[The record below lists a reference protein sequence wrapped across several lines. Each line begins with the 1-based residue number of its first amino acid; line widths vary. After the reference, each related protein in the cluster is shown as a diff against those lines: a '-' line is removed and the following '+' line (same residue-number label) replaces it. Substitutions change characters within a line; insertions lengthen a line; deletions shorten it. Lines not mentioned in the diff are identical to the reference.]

1 MHRQAA
7 SNTPPATISSIVVPQ
22 KPTLA
27 QFEVMFEGTPLILE
41 RATDYWESGRVS
53 SVQEIAPQLYH
64 ARVAGSD
71 DDYYDVDIRLGKDA
85 HGENTNE
92 ANTDDQATTSS
103 NTDHESTTDDNSIRI
118 QSAACTCPYQRT
130 PYCKHIGAVL
140 YELRKQLIGAHGN
153 HHNDDTANAHDGV
166 IALPRTVLD
175 PIQQHLDARAEQGK
189 GHLLFLWSAQLREAA
204 KTFCAQPDEERPLI
218 PLIDAQ
224 TMLSDTIRRCHER
237 FIIHISKHSDA
248 YSKSCDY
255 TEFIKTVQAIA
266 GNALQSS
273 DYASACG
280 NLRLCIHE
288 VHALL
293 LSSEDDD
300 GSEPLLTLMDDLAM
314 RVRCYMEN
322 VAEFADSP
330 TAGKALN
337 TIAQAANDKDMRQCE
352 PLNSMLLISSAL
364 AFAQYDDK
372 RMWAYDVIDN
382 AITRNLEYSFS
393 EESEE
398 SDEDEEDEDNEDSS
412 EVDDET
418 DFISDES
425 LHVLQL
431 FTLMSVYDLYA
442 LSNDDAGREQLLS
455 EYSESMALT
464 LMNAANMIH
473 EGHLRS
479 AYMLAQGFLL
489 SSRDMEDVDIDAR
502 HNGLLPDLLP
512 HGWHTIM
519 ECCAEG
525 LNDVGLLANVYRYYI
540 LSCNDRSDTHYVSKL
555 RNLLRIYGG
564 LSAEE
569 WHDVAD
575 GLARD
580 CARNIIDRIKYQPE
594 MTTKGGTQ
602 RHSSWRNP
610 AYEKLIVDER
620 LSGAALIYCVMVDYP
635 PLPLLRTIAIEHPES
650 AKSII
655 LDAMPYGTMGT
666 PVFRFTVERGV
677 DNTLTARRTTYQQ
690 IAKQLRRFAAVFGD
704 EETRVLAHEIV
715 GRYPNRTALREELAF
730 AL

>member
-1 MHRQAA
+1 
-7 SNTPPATISSIVVPQ
+7 
-22 KPTLA
+22 
-27 QFEVMFEGTPLILE
+27 MFEGTPLILE

-64 ARVAGSD
+64 AQVSGSAD
-71 DDYYDVDIRLGKDA
+71 DCYDVDIRLSKDA
-85 HGENTNE
+85 HGENANE

-103 NTDHESTTDDNSIRI
+103 NSDHESTTDDNSIRI

-189 GHLLFLWSAQLREAA
+189 GHLLFLWSTQLREAA

-293 LSSEDDD
+293 LSSENDD

-322 VAEFADSP
+322 AAEFADSS

-337 TIAQAANDKDMRQCE
+337 TIAQAANEKDMRQCE

-372 RMWAYDVIDN
+372 RIWAYDVIEN
-382 AITRNLEYSFS
+382 AITRNLEYSFN

-398 SDEDEEDEDNEDSS
+398 SDEDDEDDEYDEDEDNEDTS

-418 DFISDES
+418 DFIPDES

-431 FTLMSVYDLYA
+431 FTLMSAYDLYA
-442 LSNDDAGREQLLS
+442 LSNDDAGREQLLKD
-455 EYSESMALT
+455 YPESMALT

-479 AYMLAQGFLL
+479 AYMLAQDFLL

-594 MTTKGGTQ
+594 ITTKGGTQ

-620 LSGAALIYCVMVDYP
+620 LSDAALTYYVTVDYP

-666 PVFRFTVERGV
+666 PAFRFTVERGV
-677 DNTLTARRTTYQQ
+677 DNTLTARRATYQQ

-715 GRYPNRTALREELAF
+715 ERYPNRTALREELAF

>member
-1 MHRQAA
+1 MA
-7 SNTPPATISSIVVPQ
+7 SSHSPAPCWIPS
-22 KPTLA
+22 
-27 QFEVMFEGTPLILE
+27 
-41 RATDYWESGRVS
+41 
-53 SVQEIAPQLYH
+53 
-64 ARVAGSD
+64 
-71 DDYYDVDIRLGKDA
+71 
-85 HGENTNE
+85 
-92 ANTDDQATTSS
+92 
-103 NTDHESTTDDNSIRI
+103 
-118 QSAACTCPYQRT
+118 
-130 PYCKHIGAVL
+130 
-140 YELRKQLIGAHGN
+140 
-153 HHNDDTANAHDGV
+153 
-166 IALPRTVLD
+166 
-175 PIQQHLDARAEQGK
+175 QQHLDARAEQGK

-293 LSSEDDD
+293 LSSENDD

-322 VAEFADSP
+322 VAEFADSS
-330 TAGKALN
+330 TAGKVLN
-337 TIAQAANDKDMRQCE
+337 TIAQAANDKEMRQCE
-352 PLNSMLLISSAL
+352 PLNSMLLISGAL
-364 AFAQYDDK
+364 AFAQDDDK
-372 RMWAYDVIDN
+372 RLWAYDVIEN
-382 AITRNLEYSFS
+382 EITRNLEYSFN

-398 SDEDEEDEDNEDSS
+398 SDEDDEDEDNEDTS

-431 FTLMSVYDLYA
+431 FTLMSAYDLYA

-594 MTTKGGTQ
+594 ITTKGGTQ

-620 LSGAALIYCVMVDYP
+620 LSDAALTYCVTVDYP

-677 DNTLTARRTTYQQ
+677 DNTL
-690 IAKQLRRFAAVFGD
+690 
-704 EETRVLAHEIV
+704 
-715 GRYPNRTALREELAF
+715 
-730 AL
+730 

>member
-1 MHRQAA
+1 M
-7 SNTPPATISSIVVPQ
+7 
-22 KPTLA
+22 
-27 QFEVMFEGTPLILE
+27 
-41 RATDYWESGRVS
+41 
-53 SVQEIAPQLYH
+53 
-64 ARVAGSD
+64 
-71 DDYYDVDIRLGKDA
+71 
-85 HGENTNE
+85 
-92 ANTDDQATTSS
+92 
-103 NTDHESTTDDNSIRI
+103 
-118 QSAACTCPYQRT
+118 
-130 PYCKHIGAVL
+130 L
-140 YELRKQLIGAHGN
+140 YELRKQLIGVHDN
-153 HHNDDTANAHDGV
+153 HHNDDSANAHDGG
-166 IALPRTVLD
+166 IALPHTVLD
-175 PIQQHLDARAEQGK
+175 PIQQHLGTRAEQGK
-189 GHLLFLWSAQLREAA
+189 GHLLFLWSNQLREAA
-204 KTFCAQPDEERPLI
+204 QTFCAQPGEERPLI
-218 PLIDAQ
+218 PLTDAQ
-224 TMLSDTIRRCHER
+224 TMLADAIRRCHER
-237 FIIHISKHSDA
+237 FICILDNKHGNA
-248 YSKSCDY
+248 YSKYYDY
-255 TEFIKTVQAIA
+255 TGCIKTVQTIA
-266 GNALQSS
+266 DNALQSS
-273 DYASACG
+273 DYASACE

-288 VHALL
+288 TNALL
-293 LSSEDDD
+293 LSSENDDD
-300 GSEPLLTLMDDLAM
+300 SEPLLTLIDDLAM

-372 RMWAYDVIDN
+372 RIWAYDVIEN
-382 AITRNLEYSFS
+382 AITRNLEYSFNEES

-398 SDEDEEDEDNEDSS
+398 DDEDEDNEDTS

-431 FTLMSVYDLYA
+431 FTLMSAYDLYA
-442 LSNDDAGREQLLS
+442 LSNDDAGREQLLKD
-455 EYSESMALT
+455 YPESMALT

-473 EGHLRS
+473 EGRLRS

-489 SSRDMEDVDIDAR
+489 SSRDTEDVDIDAR

-594 MTTKGGTQ
+594 ITTKGGTQ

-620 LSGAALIYCVMVDYP
+620 LSDTALTCCVMVDTRRCHCCAP
-635 PLPLLRTIAIEHPES
+635 SPS
-650 AKSII
+650 N
-655 LDAMPYGTMGT
+655 T
-666 PVFRFTVERGV
+666 P
-677 DNTLTARRTTYQQ
+677 NQQ
-690 IAKQLRRFAAVFGD
+690 
-704 EETRVLAHEIV
+704 
-715 GRYPNRTALREELAF
+715 NR
-730 AL
+730 

>member
-1 MHRQAA
+1 M
-7 SNTPPATISSIVVPQ
+7 
-22 KPTLA
+22 
-27 QFEVMFEGTPLILE
+27 
-41 RATDYWESGRVS
+41 
-53 SVQEIAPQLYH
+53 
-64 ARVAGSD
+64 
-71 DDYYDVDIRLGKDA
+71 
-85 HGENTNE
+85 
-92 ANTDDQATTSS
+92 
-103 NTDHESTTDDNSIRI
+103 
-118 QSAACTCPYQRT
+118 
-130 PYCKHIGAVL
+130 L
-140 YELRKQLIGAHGN
+140 YELRKQLIGVHDN
-153 HHNDDTANAHDGV
+153 HHNDDSANAHDGG
-166 IALPRTVLD
+166 IALPHTVLD
-175 PIQQHLDARAEQGK
+175 PIQQHLGTRAEQGK
-189 GHLLFLWSAQLREAA
+189 GHLLFLWSNQLREAA
-204 KTFCAQPDEERPLI
+204 QTFCAQPGEERPLI
-218 PLIDAQ
+218 PLTDAQ
-224 TMLSDTIRRCHER
+224 TMLADAIRRCHER
-237 FIIHISKHSDA
+237 FICILDNKHGNA
-248 YSKSCDY
+248 YSKYYDY
-255 TEFIKTVQAIA
+255 TGCIKTVQTIA
-266 GNALQSS
+266 DNALQSS
-273 DYASACG
+273 DYASACE

-288 VHALL
+288 TNALL
-293 LSSEDDD
+293 LSSENDDD
-300 GSEPLLTLMDDLAM
+300 SEPLLTLIDDLAM

-372 RMWAYDVIDN
+372 RIWAYDVIEN
-382 AITRNLEYSFS
+382 AITRNLEYSFN

-398 SDEDEEDEDNEDSS
+398 SDEDDEDEDNEDTS

-418 DFISDES
+418 DFIPDES

-431 FTLMSVYDLYA
+431 FTLMSAYDLYA
-442 LSNDDAGREQLLS
+442 LSNDDAGREQLLKD
-455 EYSESMALT
+455 YPESMALT

-479 AYMLAQGFLL
+479 AYMLAQDFLL

-594 MTTKGGTQ
+594 ITTKGGTQ

-620 LSGAALIYCVMVDYP
+620 LSDAALTYCVMVDYP

-655 LDAMPYGTMGT
+655 LDAMPHGTMGT

-677 DNTLTARRTTYQQ
+677 DNTLTARRATYQQ

-715 GRYPNRTALREELAF
+715 GRYPNRAALREELAF

>member
-1 MHRQAA
+1 
-7 SNTPPATISSIVVPQ
+7 
-22 KPTLA
+22 
-27 QFEVMFEGTPLILE
+27 
-41 RATDYWESGRVS
+41 
-53 SVQEIAPQLYH
+53 
-64 ARVAGSD
+64 
-71 DDYYDVDIRLGKDA
+71 
-85 HGENTNE
+85 
-92 ANTDDQATTSS
+92 
-103 NTDHESTTDDNSIRI
+103 
-118 QSAACTCPYQRT
+118 
-130 PYCKHIGAVL
+130 
-140 YELRKQLIGAHGN
+140 
-153 HHNDDTANAHDGV
+153 
-166 IALPRTVLD
+166 
-175 PIQQHLDARAEQGK
+175 
-189 GHLLFLWSAQLREAA
+189 
-204 KTFCAQPDEERPLI
+204 
-218 PLIDAQ
+218 
-224 TMLSDTIRRCHER
+224 
-237 FIIHISKHSDA
+237 
-248 YSKSCDY
+248 
-255 TEFIKTVQAIA
+255 
-266 GNALQSS
+266 
-273 DYASACG
+273 
-280 NLRLCIHE
+280 
-288 VHALL
+288 
-293 LSSEDDD
+293 
-300 GSEPLLTLMDDLAM
+300 MDDLAM

-322 VAEFADSP
+322 AAEFADSS

-337 TIAQAANDKDMRQCE
+337 TIAQAANEKDMRQCE

-372 RMWAYDVIDN
+372 RIWAYDVIEN
-382 AITRNLEYSFS
+382 AITRNLEYSFN

-398 SDEDEEDEDNEDSS
+398 SDEDDEDDEDEDNEDTS

-418 DFISDES
+418 DFIPDES

-431 FTLMSVYDLYA
+431 FTLMSAYDLYA
-442 LSNDDAGREQLLS
+442 LSNDDAGREQLLKD
-455 EYSESMALT
+455 YPESMALT

-479 AYMLAQGFLL
+479 AYMLAQDFLL

-594 MTTKGGTQ
+594 ITTKGGTQ

-620 LSGAALIYCVMVDYP
+620 LSDAALTYCVMVDYP

-655 LDAMPYGTMGT
+655 LDAMPHGTMGT
-666 PVFRFTVERGV
+666 PVFRFTVERGTN
-677 DNTLTARRTTYQQ
+677 NTLTARRNTYQQ

-715 GRYPNRTALREELAF
+715 ERYPNLNALREELAF

>member
-1 MHRQAA
+1 
-7 SNTPPATISSIVVPQ
+7 
-22 KPTLA
+22 
-27 QFEVMFEGTPLILE
+27 
-41 RATDYWESGRVS
+41 
-53 SVQEIAPQLYH
+53 
-64 ARVAGSD
+64 
-71 DDYYDVDIRLGKDA
+71 
-85 HGENTNE
+85 
-92 ANTDDQATTSS
+92 
-103 NTDHESTTDDNSIRI
+103 
-118 QSAACTCPYQRT
+118 
-130 PYCKHIGAVL
+130 
-140 YELRKQLIGAHGN
+140 
-153 HHNDDTANAHDGV
+153 
-166 IALPRTVLD
+166 
-175 PIQQHLDARAEQGK
+175 
-189 GHLLFLWSAQLREAA
+189 
-204 KTFCAQPDEERPLI
+204 
-218 PLIDAQ
+218 
-224 TMLSDTIRRCHER
+224 
-237 FIIHISKHSDA
+237 
-248 YSKSCDY
+248 
-255 TEFIKTVQAIA
+255 
-266 GNALQSS
+266 
-273 DYASACG
+273 
-280 NLRLCIHE
+280 
-288 VHALL
+288 
-293 LSSEDDD
+293 
-300 GSEPLLTLMDDLAM
+300 
-314 RVRCYMEN
+314 MEN
-322 VAEFADSP
+322 VAEFADSS

-372 RMWAYDVIDN
+372 RIWAYDVIEN
-382 AITRNLEYSFS
+382 AITRNLEYSFN

-398 SDEDEEDEDNEDSS
+398 SDEDDEDEDNEDTS

-431 FTLMSVYDLYA
+431 FTLMSAYDLYA
-442 LSNDDAGREQLLS
+442 LSNDDAGREQLLKD
-455 EYSESMALT
+455 YPESMALT

-473 EGHLRS
+473 EGRLRS

-594 MTTKGGTQ
+594 ITTKGGTQ

-620 LSGAALIYCVMVDYP
+620 LSDAALTYYVTVDYP

-666 PVFRFTVERGV
+666 PAFRFTVERGV
-677 DNTLTARRTTYQQ
+677 DNTLTARRATYQQ

-715 GRYPNRTALREELAF
+715 ERYPNRTALREELAF

>member
-1 MHRQAA
+1 M
-7 SNTPPATISSIVVPQ
+7 
-22 KPTLA
+22 
-27 QFEVMFEGTPLILE
+27 
-41 RATDYWESGRVS
+41 
-53 SVQEIAPQLYH
+53 
-64 ARVAGSD
+64 
-71 DDYYDVDIRLGKDA
+71 
-85 HGENTNE
+85 
-92 ANTDDQATTSS
+92 
-103 NTDHESTTDDNSIRI
+103 
-118 QSAACTCPYQRT
+118 
-130 PYCKHIGAVL
+130 L
-140 YELRKQLIGAHGN
+140 YELRKQLIGVHDN
-153 HHNDDTANAHDGV
+153 HHNDDSANAHDGG
-166 IALPRTVLD
+166 IALPHTVLD
-175 PIQQHLDARAEQGK
+175 PIQQHLGTRAEQGK
-189 GHLLFLWSAQLREAA
+189 GHLLFLWSNQLREAA
-204 KTFCAQPDEERPLI
+204 QTFCAQPGEERPLI
-218 PLIDAQ
+218 PLTDAQ
-224 TMLSDTIRRCHER
+224 TMLADAIRRCHER
-237 FIIHISKHSDA
+237 FICILDNKHGNA
-248 YSKSCDY
+248 YSKYYDY
-255 TEFIKTVQAIA
+255 TGCIKTVQTIA
-266 GNALQSS
+266 DNALQSS
-273 DYASACG
+273 DYASACE

-288 VHALL
+288 TNALL
-293 LSSEDDD
+293 LSSENDD

-322 VAEFADSP
+322 AAEFADSS

-337 TIAQAANDKDMRQCE
+337 TIAQAANEKDMRQCE

-372 RMWAYDVIDN
+372 RIWAYDVIEN
-382 AITRNLEYSFS
+382 AITRNLEYSFN

-398 SDEDEEDEDNEDSS
+398 SDEDDEDEDNEDTS

-418 DFISDES
+418 DFIPDES

-431 FTLMSVYDLYA
+431 FTLMSAYDLYA
-442 LSNDDAGREQLLS
+442 LSNDDAGREQLLKD
-455 EYSESMALT
+455 YPESMALT

-479 AYMLAQGFLL
+479 AYMLAQDFLL

-594 MTTKGGTQ
+594 ITTKGGTQ

-620 LSGAALIYCVMVDYP
+620 LSDAALTYCVMVDYP

-655 LDAMPYGTMGT
+655 LDAMPHGTMGT

-677 DNTLTARRTTYQQ
+677 DNTLTARRSTYQQ

-715 GRYPNRTALREELAF
+715 GRYPNRAALREELAF

>member
-1 MHRQAA
+1 
-7 SNTPPATISSIVVPQ
+7 
-22 KPTLA
+22 
-27 QFEVMFEGTPLILE
+27 
-41 RATDYWESGRVS
+41 
-53 SVQEIAPQLYH
+53 
-64 ARVAGSD
+64 
-71 DDYYDVDIRLGKDA
+71 
-85 HGENTNE
+85 
-92 ANTDDQATTSS
+92 
-103 NTDHESTTDDNSIRI
+103 
-118 QSAACTCPYQRT
+118 
-130 PYCKHIGAVL
+130 
-140 YELRKQLIGAHGN
+140 
-153 HHNDDTANAHDGV
+153 
-166 IALPRTVLD
+166 
-175 PIQQHLDARAEQGK
+175 
-189 GHLLFLWSAQLREAA
+189 
-204 KTFCAQPDEERPLI
+204 
-218 PLIDAQ
+218 
-224 TMLSDTIRRCHER
+224 MLSDTIRRCHER

-293 LSSEDDD
+293 LSSENDD
-300 GSEPLLTLMDDLAM
+300 GSEPLLTIMDDLAM

-337 TIAQAANDKDMRQCE
+337 TIAQAANDKDMRQYE

-382 AITRNLEYSFS
+382 AITRNLEYSFN

-398 SDEDEEDEDNEDSS
+398 SDEDDEDEDNEDTS

-431 FTLMSVYDLYA
+431 FTLMNAYDLYV
-442 LSNDDAGREQLLS
+442 LSDDDAGREQLLS

-525 LNDVGLLANVYRYYI
+525 LNDVGLLATCI
-540 LSCNDRSDTHYVSKL
+540 
-555 RNLLRIYGG
+555 G
-564 LSAEE
+564 
-569 WHDVAD
+569 
-575 GLARD
+575 
-580 CARNIIDRIKYQPE
+580 
-594 MTTKGGTQ
+594 TTFF
-602 RHSSWRNP
+602 P
-610 AYEKLIVDER
+610 A
-620 LSGAALIYCVMVDYP
+620 
-635 PLPLLRTIAIEHPES
+635 
-650 AKSII
+650 
-655 LDAMPYGTMGT
+655 
-666 PVFRFTVERGV
+666 
-677 DNTLTARRTTYQQ
+677 TTDP
-690 IAKQLRRFAAVFGD
+690 IPI
-704 EETRVLAHEIV
+704 T
-715 GRYPNRTALREELAF
+715 
-730 AL
+730 

>member
-1 MHRQAA
+1 M
-7 SNTPPATISSIVVPQ
+7 
-22 KPTLA
+22 
-27 QFEVMFEGTPLILE
+27 
-41 RATDYWESGRVS
+41 
-53 SVQEIAPQLYH
+53 
-64 ARVAGSD
+64 
-71 DDYYDVDIRLGKDA
+71 
-85 HGENTNE
+85 
-92 ANTDDQATTSS
+92 
-103 NTDHESTTDDNSIRI
+103 
-118 QSAACTCPYQRT
+118 SA
-130 PYCKHIGAVL
+130 
-140 YELRKQLIGAHGN
+140 
-153 HHNDDTANAHDGV
+153 
-166 IALPRTVLD
+166 
-175 PIQQHLDARAEQGK
+175 
-189 GHLLFLWSAQLREAA
+189 
-204 KTFCAQPDEERPLI
+204 
-218 PLIDAQ
+218 
-224 TMLSDTIRRCHER
+224 
-237 FIIHISKHSDA
+237 
-248 YSKSCDY
+248 
-255 TEFIKTVQAIA
+255 
-266 GNALQSS
+266 
-273 DYASACG
+273 
-280 NLRLCIHE
+280 
-288 VHALL
+288 
-293 LSSEDDD
+293 
-300 GSEPLLTLMDDLAM
+300 
-314 RVRCYMEN
+314 
-322 VAEFADSP
+322 
-330 TAGKALN
+330 
-337 TIAQAANDKDMRQCE
+337 
-352 PLNSMLLISSAL
+352 
-364 AFAQYDDK
+364 
-372 RMWAYDVIDN
+372 
-382 AITRNLEYSFS
+382 
-393 EESEE
+393 
-398 SDEDEEDEDNEDSS
+398 
-412 EVDDET
+412 
-418 DFISDES
+418 
-425 LHVLQL
+425 
-431 FTLMSVYDLYA
+431 YDLYA

-479 AYMLAQGFLL
+479 AYMLAQDFLL

-594 MTTKGGTQ
+594 ITTKGGTQ

-620 LSGAALIYCVMVDYP
+620 LSDAALTYCAIVDYP

-666 PVFRFTVERGV
+666 PAFRFTVERGV
-677 DNTLTARRTTYQQ
+677 DNTLTARRATYQQ

-715 GRYPNRTALREELAF
+715 ERYPNRTALREELAF

>member
-1 MHRQAA
+1 M
-7 SNTPPATISSIVVPQ
+7 
-22 KPTLA
+22 
-27 QFEVMFEGTPLILE
+27 
-41 RATDYWESGRVS
+41 
-53 SVQEIAPQLYH
+53 
-64 ARVAGSD
+64 
-71 DDYYDVDIRLGKDA
+71 
-85 HGENTNE
+85 
-92 ANTDDQATTSS
+92 
-103 NTDHESTTDDNSIRI
+103 
-118 QSAACTCPYQRT
+118 
-130 PYCKHIGAVL
+130 
-140 YELRKQLIGAHGN
+140 
-153 HHNDDTANAHDGV
+153 
-166 IALPRTVLD
+166 
-175 PIQQHLDARAEQGK
+175 
-189 GHLLFLWSAQLREAA
+189 
-204 KTFCAQPDEERPLI
+204 
-218 PLIDAQ
+218 
-224 TMLSDTIRRCHER
+224 
-237 FIIHISKHSDA
+237 
-248 YSKSCDY
+248 
-255 TEFIKTVQAIA
+255 QAIA

-293 LSSEDDD
+293 LSSENDD

-322 VAEFADSP
+322 VAEFADSS
-330 TAGKALN
+330 TAGKTLN

-372 RMWAYDVIDN
+372 RIWAYDVIEN
-382 AITRNLEYSFS
+382 AITRNLEYSFN

-398 SDEDEEDEDNEDSS
+398 SDEDDEDEDNEDTS

-418 DFISDES
+418 DFIPDES

-431 FTLMSVYDLYA
+431 FTLMSAYDLYA
-442 LSNDDAGREQLLS
+442 LSNDGAGREQLLKD
-455 EYSESMALT
+455 YPESMALT
-464 LMNAANMIH
+464 LMNTANMIH
-473 EGHLRS
+473 EGTCVPHTCSHKISFCR
-479 AYMLAQGFLL
+479 AGY
-489 SSRDMEDVDIDAR
+489 EDVDIDAR

-594 MTTKGGTQ
+594 ITTKGGTQ

-620 LSGAALIYCVMVDYP
+620 LSDAALTYCAIVDYP
-635 PLPLLRTIAIEHPES
+635 PLPLLRTIAIEYPES

-655 LDAMPYGTMGT
+655 LDAMPYGTMGM
-666 PVFRFTVERGV
+666 PVFRFTVERGTN
-677 DNTLTARRTTYQQ
+677 NTLTARRNTYQQ

-704 EETRVLAHEIV
+704 EETRVLAQRLSSVIRILM
-715 GRYPNRTALREELAF
+715 RYARSWRLRCRGDGDNAVRHLARIRRLCREMPACSSLRF
-730 AL
+730 LMILVSWLQTQTLAKCSSMRNPLPLA